1 MLTCGRLVG
10 VIEEEAEFDAATC
23 SPQITSSE
31 EVLLIDASEDIIV
44 LRLMKT
50 GQNLVFN
57 VTY

>member
-1 MLTCGRLVG
+1 VG